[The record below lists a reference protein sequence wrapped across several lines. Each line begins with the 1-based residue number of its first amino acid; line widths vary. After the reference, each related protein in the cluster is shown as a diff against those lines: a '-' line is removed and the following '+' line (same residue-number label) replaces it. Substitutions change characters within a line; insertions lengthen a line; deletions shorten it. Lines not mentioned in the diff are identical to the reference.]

1 MHAVQTILLLLI
13 AGGVAYIAYRLY
25 RGGSFGRENDGFAPA
40 AVRAGVSTET
50 GADGEGPDKLCRQL
64 VLYREVVR
72 LLTRIGQDGDITKH
86 ELADF
91 RASTHE
97 AGFLFDRETAGYVEE
112 IYQRALKL
120 EGTNRAL
127 KDARLS
133 IGEERDA
140 ITLENSRQLIWLA
153 DQLPQLHKRFGKYL
167 SPADLPPSSGK

>member
-1 MHAVQTILLLLI
+1 MHTVQTILLLLI

-25 RGGSFGRENDGFAPA
+25 LDGSLGGESGGFAHEA
-40 AVRAGVSTET
+40 ERAGVSAESRT
-50 GADGEGPDKLCRQL
+50 GGEGPDPLCRQL

-72 LLTRIGQDGDITKH
+72 LLTRIGQDGDITRH
-86 ELADF
+86 ELVDF
-91 RASTHE
+91 RARTHE

-153 DQLPQLHKRFGKYL
+153 DQLPSLHKRFGKYL